1 MKKILYVEDDSIN
14 AFVVEKL
21 LKRDFQVSHVIDGES
36 CLERIQH
43 ESFDC
48 ILMDIN
54 LGKGKMDGVE
64 AMKKIKELNQYKNI
78 PVIAVTSYAMPEDED
93 RFLKDGFDSYLSK
106 PVERKT
112 LIQNIER
119 FLKPQA

>member
-21 LKRDFQVSHVIDGES
+21 LKRDFLVSHVEDGES
-36 CLERIQH
+36 CLEHINQ
-43 ESFDC
+43 ETFDC

-64 AMKKIKELNQYKNI
+64 TMKKVKEHPDYKSVPI
-78 PVIAVTSYAMPEDED
+78 IAVTSYAMPEDEA
-93 RFLKDGFDSYLSK
+93 RFLNDGFDSYLSK
-106 PVERKT
+106 PVDRKI
-112 LIQNIER
+112 LIAKINQ
-119 FLKPQA
+119 FMG